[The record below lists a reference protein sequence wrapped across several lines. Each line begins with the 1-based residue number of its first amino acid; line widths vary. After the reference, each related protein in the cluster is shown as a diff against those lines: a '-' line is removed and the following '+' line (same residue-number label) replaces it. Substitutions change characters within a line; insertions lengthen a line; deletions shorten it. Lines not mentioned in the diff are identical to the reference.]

1 MSNKI
6 LYLQENGTIAI
17 INPSKDFSIEDAA
30 LQVPQGASY
39 RIVSNNQLPFDEDL
53 VDFADALLVN
63 FDSNLDPNIHFD
75 IEKAREITKTRLR
88 KERIEYFEQNDILL
102 RDAII
107 ENNSENLNIAIIERN
122 RLRDITMTVDVVDTI
137 DQLRQISVKK

>member
-17 INPSKDFSIEDAA
+17 INLAKDFSIEDAV
-30 LQVPQGASY
+30 LQVPPGSSY
-39 RIVSNNQLPFDEDL
+39 RIVNNSQLLFDEDL
-53 VDFADALLVN
+53 VDFADALSIN
-63 FDSNLDPNIHFD
+63 FDSNLDPNIHFN

-88 KERIEYFEQNDILL
+88 KERIEYFEKNDILL

-107 ENNSENLNIAIIERN
+107 ENDLEILNIAIIERN
-122 RLRDITMTVDVVDTI
+122 RLRDITTTVDTVDTI
-137 DQLRQISVKK
+137 DQLRQLSVKK

>member
-17 INPSKDFSIEDAA
+17 INPAKDFSIEDAI

-39 RIVSNNQLPFDEDL
+39 RIVSNNQLPFDEDM
-53 VDFADALLVN
+53 VDFADALSVN
-63 FDSNLDPNIHFD
+63 FDNTLDPNIHFD

-88 KERIEYFEQNDILL
+88 TERIEYFEQNDILL

-122 RLRDITMTVDVVDTI
+122 RLRDITMTVNTVDTI
-137 DQLRQISVKK
+137 DQLRRLSIKK